1 MAEPGSPLGR
11 GVTPSAAEQLGIP
24 AGTPVGAALIDA
36 HAGGLGLMAVR
47 DTEVTDPPAV
57 TEVTDPCSRLGE
69 APLDISSV
77 LAHSPAVTSPR
88 ASYRYGTGVVL
99 GFHSYDHGCP
109 VVTLSLPQSKV
120 ETNRPTAKAAYS
132 HPAKRGSTLNSSI
145 AAS

>member
-69 APLDISSV
+69 GTARYLLGPRPFPGGDVSSCF
-77 LAHSPAVTSPR
+77 L
-88 ASYRYGTGVVL
+88 
-99 GFHSYDHGCP
+99 
-109 VVTLSLPQSKV
+109 
-120 ETNRPTAKAAYS
+120 
-132 HPAKRGSTLNSSI
+132 
-145 AAS
+145 